1 MELAA
6 KVALVRPRMGE
17 LVRFGWDYE
26 LGEPAEPEP
35 GRLPLPLAELY
46 RIFDGLS
53 TRIGFIHLLDAEAA
67 AAELAKKGE
76 GDLHDPVPNL
86 VQFGNAGYS
95 DALCTDIETGAVHLF
110 NGDLHIDA
118 VKTGE
123 SLETNLLAP
132 SPVAFA
138 DAFLFGPR
146 YRELIEL
153 AGGYQT
159 PEDEEEDEWRLLLEE
174 LGFA

>member
-1 MELAA
+1 MELIE

-17 LVRFGWDYE
+17 LERNGWAHE
-26 LGEPAEPEP
+26 LGEPADTA
-35 GRLPLPLAELY
+35 GLPPALADLY
-46 RIFDGLS
+46 RIFDGLA
-53 TRIGFIHLLDAEAA
+53 TRMGLIDVLVAEDVL
-67 AAELAKKGE
+67 AELAKKGT

-86 VQFGNAGYS
+86 VQFGSVCYS
-95 DALCTDIETGAVHLF
+95 FALCADMDSGAVHLL
-110 NGDLHIDA
+110 DTDALIEA
-118 VKTGE
+118 VKQGE
-123 SLETNLLAP
+123 SLPTEPLAP

-146 YRELIEL
+146 YRELIGL

-159 PEDEEEDEWRLLLEE
+159 PEDEEEDEWRLLIED

>member
-17 LVRFGWDYE
+17 LDRYGWDYE
-26 LGEPAEPEP
+26 LGEPAEPA
-35 GRLPLPLAELY
+35 GLPPALAELY

-53 TRIGFIHLLDAEAA
+53 TRMGFIDLLDAEGAL
-67 AAELAKKGE
+67 AELAKKGA

-86 VQFGNAGYS
+86 LQFGTIGYS
-95 DALCTDIETGAVHLF
+95 DALCTDLDSGAVHLF
-110 NGDLHIDA
+110 NGDLYIDA
-118 VKTGE
+118 VKMGE

-153 AGGYQT
+153 VGGYPT
-159 PEDEEEDEWRLLLEE
+159 PEDEEEDEWRLLIEE